1 MTEAPPILGTEALAS
16 IESPLAGVNPRSL
29 DALMAEDV
37 AKLSEPEFEQVVTA
51 MRRLRAEWAANEG
64 RKAAAED
71 AGLPVPLRTRAKRTP
86 GTVNIDLKDLF

>member
-1 MTEAPPILGTEALAS
+1 MAEAPPILDTEALAA

-51 MRRLRAEWAANEG
+51 MRRLRAEWAQNEG

-71 AGLPVPLRTRAKRTP
+71 SGQPTPPRTRAKRTP
-86 GTVNIDLKDLF
+86 GTININLDELF